1 MIHVVSERLIVEE
14 KFPTWTEPFHGLQA
28 LVRNEGRRS
37 MNFEAF
43 YRASYRRIYAAA
55 LTMAGDPEIALDGTQ
70 EAFVRAFARWRRLS
84 KEPWVE
90 GWVMS
95 TAMNLCKRH
104 LRRQRREMTG
114 SELESG
120 IVSHGSDEGHHL
132 YLLSLLSTL
141 PRRQREAMMLH
152 YLADL
157 PVAAVAHL
165 MNISEGTVKSHLS
178 QARSTLRARLEA
190 EDVR

>member
-1 MIHVVSERLIVEE
+1 
-14 KFPTWTEPFHGLQA
+14 
-28 LVRNEGRRS
+28 

-43 YRASYRRIYAAA
+43 YEASYRRIYAAA
-55 LTMAGDPEIALDGTQ
+55 LTMAGDPEIALDVTQ

-84 KEPWVE
+84 REQWVE

-104 LRRQRREMTG
+104 LKRQRREVTG
-114 SELESG
+114 SEVEDRVDSFER
-120 IVSHGSDEGHHL
+120 GSDQGNRLH
-132 YLLSLLSTL
+132 LLSVLSTL
-141 PRRQREAMMLH
+141 PTRQREAVMLH

-157 PVAAVAHL
+157 SIAAVAHL
-165 MNISEGTVKSHLS
+165 MNISESAVKSHLS
-178 QARSTLRARLEA
+178 QARVTLRARLEV

>member
-1 MIHVVSERLIVEE
+1 
-14 KFPTWTEPFHGLQA
+14 
-28 LVRNEGRRS
+28 

-43 YRASYRRIYAAA
+43 YEASYRKIYAAA
-55 LTMAGDPEIALDGTQ
+55 LTMAGDSEIALDVTQ

-95 TAMNLCKRH
+95 TAMNLCKRQ
-104 LRRQRREMTG
+104 LRKQRHE
-114 SELESG
+114 
-120 IVSHGSDEGHHL
+120 VSDNEVEGRVIGYGPRSTDAGDRLH
-132 YLLSLLSTL
+132 LLSLLSTL

-157 PVAAVAHL
+157 SIAAVAHL
-165 MNISEGTVKSHLS
+165 MNISESAVKSHLS
-178 QARSTLRARLEA
+178 QARATLRTRLEV

>member
-1 MIHVVSERLIVEE
+1 M
-14 KFPTWTEPFHGLQA
+14 
-28 LVRNEGRRS
+28 RNEGLRL

-43 YRASYRRIYAAA
+43 YEASYRRIYAAA
-55 LTMAGDPEIALDGTQ
+55 LTMAGDPEIALDATQ

-104 LRRQRREMTG
+104 LRRQHREVTG
-114 SELESG
+114 SELKG
-120 IVSHGSDEGHHL
+120 IVESFGRNTEQGIRL
-132 YLLSLLSTL
+132 YLLSVLSTL
-141 PRRQREAMMLH
+141 PRRQREAVMLH

-157 PVAAVAHL
+157 SIAAVAHL
-165 MNISEGTVKSHLS
+165 MNISEGAVKSHLS
-178 QARSTLRARLEA
+178 QARATLRTRLEV

>member
-1 MIHVVSERLIVEE
+1 
-14 KFPTWTEPFHGLQA
+14 
-28 LVRNEGRRS
+28 

-43 YRASYRRIYAAA
+43 YQASYRRIYAAA
-55 LTMAGDPEIALDGTQ
+55 LTMAGDPEIALDVTQ

-84 KEPWVE
+84 REPWVE

-104 LRRQRREMTG
+104 LRRSRHEVMAK
-114 SELESG
+114 ELEARIS
-120 IVSHGSDEGHHL
+120 SQGSDEGHRLH
-132 YLLSLLSTL
+132 LLSVLSTL

-157 PVAAVAHL
+157 SVAAVAHL

-178 QARSTLRARLEA
+178 QARSTLRTRLEV